1 MEERLVAPLEKANQV
16 WSMPIKNI
24 AFSLI
29 VVVAFFGALES
40 LLALLGVT
48 PVLLTEDPLVGF
60 AENIPQFTETT
71 RADGT
76 VVMATANNKNGLFNY
91 QEFRKQKDSNS
102 YRIFCMGGST
112 TYGRP
117 YADRVSFCGW
127 LREYLRAADPT
138 RHWEV
143 INAGGI
149 SYASYRVA
157 RLMNELSDYQ
167 PDLFIVYSGQNE
179 FLEERSYG
187 ALAGLPS
194 WLLNLNATLSGTR
207 VYTVMKDLIGA
218 AGLDPQAS
226 SSQRYELS
234 GEVDEVLNHT
244 VGPQSYHRDDTL
256 RQQIMTHYQMNL
268 VRMVRIA
275 RSAGAAILFI
285 KPAINIKDMSPFKS
299 EHREGLDEQ
308 QQKQWDSLYQRA
320 AAFHDSGEAAQ
331 ALTLYRQALLIDN
344 RYAELHFRI
353 GQLLFSQGQYNEAEK
368 AFRRAVEEDIAPLR
382 ILAPMQQIVEQVAA
396 SEQVPLVDFPALL
409 RQAYLARYDH
419 AVFGKEFFPDHVHTN
434 MEGYRLLG
442 LALFDQLVDN
452 GTAMPV
458 ASWDSARIDAV
469 REEVLAQFD
478 PQAEGI
484 TMMNLGKVL
493 DWAGKF
499 QEAYDAFSRACEIL
513 GPSPVIYDRLARSS
527 YGMGKPDKAIK
538 YLNEMLALSPDLPG
552 VHSRLAMIYSNR
564 GDTDEAMRQFRAEI
578 EINPEDEYA
587 HTGLAEL
594 MEKQGD
600 DAAAIQLYN
609 KALVINS
616 ENIYAHLMLARLL
629 SRLQRH
635 DEALAHTHKVL
646 RSNPQQYRAHY
657 MLGVI
662 MKDMGNTRQAVQHFT
677 KALQL
682 NPGFQPAEE
691 GLREMQARHA
701 KGGRR
706 DDLT

>member
-1 MEERLVAPLEKANQV
+1 M
-16 WSMPIKNI
+16 KNI

-29 VVVAFFGALES
+29 VVAAFFGAIEAI
-40 LLALLGVT
+40 LALFGVT

-60 AENIPQFTETT
+60 AENIPQFTEMT

-76 VVMATANNKNGLFNY
+76 VIMATAKNRHDLFNH
-91 QEFRKQKDSNS
+91 QEFPQQKDSNS

-127 LREYLRAADPT
+127 LREYLRAADPA
-138 RHWEV
+138 RNWEV

-149 SYASYRVA
+149 SFASYRVA

-187 ALAGLPS
+187 ALADLPS
-194 WLLNLNATLSGTR
+194 WVINLNATLSGTR
-207 VYTVMKDLIGA
+207 VYTVMKDLIDV
-218 AGLDPQAS
+218 AGSDSLAS
-226 SSQRYELS
+226 ARQRYKLS
-234 GEVDEVLNHT
+234 GEVDEILNHT

-256 RQQIMTHYQMNL
+256 KQQVITHYQMNL

-275 RSAGAAILFI
+275 RSTGADILFI
-285 KPAINIKDMSPFKS
+285 KPAVNIKDMSPFKS
-299 EHREGLDEQ
+299 EHRDGLEEQ
-308 QQKQWDSLYQRA
+308 QRQQWDSLYQRA
-320 AAFHDSGEAAQ
+320 TALHDSGEAAQ
-331 ALTLYRQALLIDN
+331 ALSLYRQAQAIDD

-353 GQLLFSQGQYNEAEK
+353 GQLLFSKGRHYEAEK

-382 ILAPMQQIVEQVAA
+382 ILASMQQIVEQVAA
-396 SEQVPLVDFPALL
+396 SEQVPMIDFPALL
-409 RQAYLARYDH
+409 RQAYLAHYDH

-458 ASWDSARIDAV
+458 ASWNTACVEAV
-469 REEVLAQFD
+469 KEEVLAQFD
-478 PQAEGI
+478 PVAEGF
-484 TMMNLGKVL
+484 TMVNLGKVL

-499 QEAYDAFSRACEIL
+499 QEAYDAFSRAHEIL

-527 YGMGKPDKAIK
+527 YGMGKTDDAIK
-538 YLNEMLALSPDLPG
+538 YLNEMLALYPDLPG
-552 VHSRLAMIYSNR
+552 VRSRLAMIYSNR
-564 GDTDEAMRQFRAEI
+564 GDTDEAMRQHLAEL
-578 EINPEDEYA
+578 EINPEDQYA

-600 DAAAIQLYN
+600 DAAAIQHYN
-609 KALVINS
+609 KALEINTD
-616 ENIYAHLMLARLL
+616 NIYAHLMLARLL
-629 SRLQRH
+629 SRLHRH
-635 DEALAHTHKVL
+635 DEALAHTHEVL
-646 RSNPQQYRAHY
+646 LSNPQQYRAHY

-662 MKDMGNTRQAVQHFT
+662 MKEMGNTSQAIQHFT

-691 GLREMQARHA
+691 GLREMQALHA
-701 KGGRR
+701 KGGHGN
-706 DDLT
+706 DLT